1 MSQDTVYCIKQCL
14 GRGNLNVKQKHI
26 YAMVLFVLVF
36 ALVACG
42 GAPAEQATTPGD
54 QSANTPSEQ
63 ETDAEGTDAADTE
76 ETDTEGQSEDQ
87 SEGQSE
93 EQSEPS
99 GPIVNEKP
107 QQESGDADK
116 IPSEDEQAP
125 VEEALQA
132 FIDAEGL
139 SGVTPDVQAIEG
151 NYARAI
157 LMPEEGDE
165 VNPETVFL
173 QRGGDA
179 WTVVAGPKLAFELD
193 EVTELGIPEELAM
206 PVVIQP

>member
-1 MSQDTVYCIKQCL
+1 
-14 GRGNLNVKQKHI
+14 VKQKHI
-26 YAMVLFVLVF
+26 YAMVLFMLVF

-42 GAPAEQATTPGD
+42 GTAPAEQATTTGD

-63 ETDAEGTDAADTE
+63 ETDAGEMDGTDAEEAE
-76 ETDTEGQSEDQ
+76 ETDTEEP
-87 SEGQSE
+87 
-93 EQSEPS
+93 SEPS
-99 GPIVNEKP
+99 GPVVNPEP

-151 NYARAI
+151 DYARAI
-157 LMPEEGDE
+157 LMPEGDGDE

-173 QRGGDA
+173 QREGET
-179 WTVVAGPKLAFELD
+179 WTVVAGPELGFEQD